1 MESGAATR
9 GNKTRAK
16 GGQSLNNGRTP
27 RNGTTAVDTAALNRL
42 LVALVSM
49 RDGNFRKR
57 LTVSGDGV
65 MSEIAAVFNEVA
77 DRNLHLTGELSRV
90 RRMVGREGKLTERLE
105 TGACEGSWAA
115 AIDASNALVDDLV
128 RPVSEVGRV
137 LSAVAEGDL
146 SPRMEL
152 RAQAPDGNGHPLRGE
167 FLKVGRTVNNLVDQ
181 LSTFTDEVTR
191 VASEVGT
198 EGKLGGQARVRG
210 MSGSWKDLTDSV
222 NTMAYRLTAQVR
234 DIALVTT
241 AVAKGDLSR
250 KVTVHVVEAEMLEL
264 KNTVNTMVDQL
275 SSFSSEVTR
284 VAREV
289 GTEGELGGQAQV
301 PGVAGVWKDLT
312 DSVNLMVSNL
322 TAQVRGIAQ
331 VTTAVASGDLSQK
344 VTVSA
349 RGEVAQLAETINQM
363 TETLRT
369 FADEVTR
376 VANEVGGEGRLGGQ
390 ANVPGAAGTWK
401 DLTDSVNTVF
411 RNLTIQ
417 VRDIAAVTTAVAN
430 GDLSQKVSVEVS
442 RRDAGAEEHRQ
453 HDGRP
458 AVVVRCR
465 GHACGARGRCRG

>member
-9 GNKTRAK
+9 GTKTRAK
-16 GGQSLNNGRTP
+16 GGQSLKNERKSRGG
-27 RNGTTAVDTAALNRL
+27 GTTAVDTAALNRL
-42 LVALVSM
+42 LTALVAM

-77 DRNLHLTGELSRV
+77 DRNLHLTGELARV

-105 TGACEGSWAA
+105 TGACEGSWGA
-115 AIDASNALVDDLV
+115 AIDNSNSLVDDLV

-137 LSAVAEGDL
+137 LTAVAEGDL

-152 RAQAPDGNGHPLRGE
+152 RTQGSDGTGHPLRGE

-250 KVTVHVVEAEMLEL
+250 KVTVHVAGEMLEL

-301 PGVAGVWKDLT
+301 PGVAMCG
-312 DSVNLMVSNL
+312 
-322 TAQVRGIAQ
+322 
-331 VTTAVASGDLSQK
+331 
-344 VTVSA
+344 
-349 RGEVAQLAETINQM
+349 
-363 TETLRT
+363 RT
-369 FADEVTR
+369 SPIR
-376 VANEVGGEGRLGGQ
+376 
-390 ANVPGAAGTWK
+390 
-401 DLTDSVNTVF
+401 
-411 RNLTIQ
+411 
-417 VRDIAAVTTAVAN
+417 
-430 GDLSQKVSVEVS
+430 
-442 RRDAGAEEHRQ
+442 
-453 HDGRP
+453 
-458 AVVVRCR
+458 
-465 GHACGARGRCRG
+465 